1 MSRTDESW
9 VKRFLAGFAIVLL
22 VQTGVLIYWV
32 GRAETRIARN
42 ERDIERIM
50 VLPAE
55 KIDRVRGG

>member
-32 GRAETRIARN
+32 GRAEARIARN
-42 ERDIERIM
+42 QQDITRL
-50 VLPAE
+50 VGLHDA
-55 KIDRVRGG
+55 GGG